1 MGRCAPQQAFVM
13 THLNRSRQQQ
23 SESRMRIPPAS
34 IPTQQPD
41 ESGPAD
47 ASPLELMAAAQTTHK
62 ESAVVL
68 TTHAAHT
75 ATAAT
80 RPVTIKDVAAHASVS
95 VATVSAVMNA
105 NKYVSPE
112 LEQRVR
118 ASIDTLGYMR
128 NSMARGLKTQ
138 VSHAIEL
145 VIPDIANPFF
155 TNISRG
161 VEDVANA
168 HHYALILGNTDEDP
182 QKELNYIH
190 LLHGKRADGMI
201 IATTAQGHDIA
212 PTWPLH
218 QFPIVSIDRSL
229 FHLGIDTVLVD
240 NQHGARM
247 AIEHLIQLG
256 HRRIGIVTGVP
267 GIAPTDERLAGYKEA
282 LETHGIAVD
291 PALVDVSHPRV
302 GGGEQGAWRLLTQ
315 TAERPTALF
324 LMDGTMVIG
333 ALQAIA
339 KLGLR
344 CPDDVALVGFDDFVW
359 ASVMRPRLTVVAQP
373 TYEIGHTAAQLLFE
387 RLEHPDREP
396 REVRLHTE
404 LVIRESCGA
413 SLQ

>member
-68 TTHAAHT
+68 TTEAAHP

-80 RPVTIKDVAAHASVS
+80 RPVTIKDVAAHALVS

-138 VSHAIEL
+138 VSHTIEL

-168 HHYALILGNTDEDP
+168 HHYALILVNTDEDP
-182 QKELNYIH
+182 QKELKYIH

-201 IATTAQGHDIA
+201 IATTAQGHDFA
-212 PTWPLH
+212 PSWPLH
-218 QFPIVSIDRSL
+218 QFPIVSIARSL
-229 FHLGIDTVLVD
+229 FHLGID
-240 NQHGARM
+240 
-247 AIEHLIQLG
+247 
-256 HRRIGIVTGVP
+256 TGVP

-344 CPDDVALVGFDDFVW
+344 CPDDVALVGFDDFVF

>member
-1 MGRCAPQQAFVM
+1 
-13 THLNRSRQQQ
+13 
-23 SESRMRIPPAS
+23 
-34 IPTQQPD
+34 
-41 ESGPAD
+41 
-47 ASPLELMAAAQTTHK
+47 
-62 ESAVVL
+62 
-68 TTHAAHT
+68 
-75 ATAAT
+75 
-80 RPVTIKDVAAHASVS
+80 
-95 VATVSAVMNA
+95 MNS

-118 ASIDTLGYMR
+118 ASIDALGYMR

-138 VSHAIEL
+138 VSHTIEL
-145 VIPDIANPFF
+145 IIPDIANPFF

-201 IATTAQGHDIA
+201 IATTAQGHELA
-212 PTWPLH
+212 PSWPLH
-218 QFPIVSIDRSL
+218 HFPIVSIDRSL

-247 AIEHLIQLG
+247 AIEHLIRLG
-256 HRRIGIVTGVP
+256 HRRIGIVTGLP

-282 LETHGIAVD
+282 LEAHGIAVD
-291 PALVDVSHPRV
+291 PALIVVSQARV
-302 GGGEQGAWRLLTQ
+302 GGGEHGARQLLTE
-315 TAERPTALF
+315 TADRPTALF

-344 CPDDVALVGFDDFVW
+344 CPEDIALIGFDDFVW
-359 ASVMRPRLTVVAQP
+359 ASVMHPRLTVISQP
-373 TYEIGHTAAQLLFE
+373 TYEIGCTAARLLFE
-387 RLEHPDREP
+387 RLENPQREP
-396 REVRLHTE
+396 REIRLPTQ
-404 LVIRESCGA
+404 LIVRESCGA
-413 SLQ
+413 SLKAVR

>member
-1 MGRCAPQQAFVM
+1 
-13 THLNRSRQQQ
+13 
-23 SESRMRIPPAS
+23 MRIQ
-34 IPTQQPD
+34 PTSTPMQQPD
-41 ESGPAD
+41 EPETVDESYAESTASGA
-47 ASPLELMAAAQTTHK
+47 TTR
-62 ESAVVL
+62 EEGAVVKS
-68 TTHAAHT
+68 TN
-75 ATAAT
+75 
-80 RPVTIKDVAAHASVS
+80 RPLTIKDVAAHASVS
-95 VATVSAVMNA
+95 VATVSAVMNG
-105 NKYVSPE
+105 NKYVSPA

-118 ASIDTLGYMR
+118 ASIGTLGFMR

-138 VSHAIEL
+138 VSHTIEL

-182 QKELNYIH
+182 QKELKYIH

-201 IATTAQGHDIA
+201 IATTAQGHELA
-212 PTWPLH
+212 PSWPRH

-240 NQHGARM
+240 NHHGARM
-247 AIEHLIQLG
+247 AIEHLIELG

-291 PALVDVSHPRV
+291 PALIDVSHPRV

-315 TAERPTALF
+315 TADRPTALF

-333 ALQAIA
+333 ALQAIT

-344 CPDDVALVGFDDFVW
+344 CPEDIALVGFDDFVW

-373 TYEIGHTAAQLLFE
+373 TYDIGYTAAQLLFE
-387 RLEHPDREP
+387 RLEHPHREP
-396 REVRLHTE
+396 REVRLHTQ
-404 LVIRESCGA
+404 LIIRESCGA
-413 SLQ
+413 SLQRAVGDA